1 MSLFGSQDRHLSVKI
16 SIASKIKAYKDI
28 CLILQKAAHP
38 ARSPLINYKREE
50 CKKKTKKGLLTRLT
64 SGETSTLID
73 K

>member
-38 ARSPLINYKREE
+38 APLSPTVDDNNVIIWSEAV
-50 CKKKTKKGLLTRLT
+50 T
-64 SGETSTLID
+64 
-73 K
+73 